1 MNHATDEELVELYYG
16 AGDEATRH
24 HVDDCAVCRDAFVR
38 WQETLDAVKEYPVPH
53 RPANYGAAVWARVQA
68 RLPKK
73 QRRLVANRWWILTP
87 ALAAALAV
95 AFLAGSWTE
104 HNRAVKPNGS
114 APTDK
119 ERERVLLL
127 SIGNHLERSE
137 IVLTELMH
145 ADPRTADLTAE
156 RDVARDL
163 VNENRLLRD
172 RAAQTGDAADAAL
185 LEDVQRVLLDL
196 ANGSVDSAGDVEAV
210 QRRIEDGSL
219 LFKVRIRSVNAY
231 KRGQKL

>member
-24 HVDDCAVCRDAFVR
+24 HVEDCAACHEAFVR
-38 WQETLDAVKEYPVPH
+38 WQETLDAAKDYPVPD
-53 RPANYGAAVWARVQA
+53 RPANYGSSVWARVQTHLPKHDRR
-68 RLPKK
+68 RLPNK
-73 QRRLVANRWWILTP
+73 WCTLTP
-87 ALAAALAV
+87 ALAAALAI
-95 AFLAGSWTE
+95 AFIAGIWTE
-104 HNRAVKPNGS
+104 HHRAMKPTS
-114 APTDK
+114 APTEK

-145 ADPRTADLTAE
+145 ADPQTADLTAE
-156 RDVARDL
+156 RGVARDL

-185 LEDVQRVLLDL
+185 LENVQRVLLDL
-196 ANGSVDSAGDVEAV
+196 ANGSGDSPGDVEAE
-210 QRRIEDGSL
+210 QRRIEDESL

-231 KRGQKL
+231 WRGQKL

>member
-1 MNHATDEELVELYYG
+1 MNHATDEELVEFYYG

-24 HVDDCAVCRDAFVR
+24 HLEECAGCREALTR
-38 WQETLDAVKEYPVPH
+38 WRETLAAVKEYPVPD
-53 RPANYGAAVWARVQA
+53 RPADYGSAVWARVQA

-73 QRRLVANRWWILTP
+73 HSQRAPTKWWILTP
-87 ALAAALAV
+87 ALAAALAI

-104 HNRAVKPNGS
+104 HHRAVKPNGA
-114 APTDK
+114 APTEK

-145 ADPRTADLTAE
+145 ADPRTADLSAE
-156 RDVARDL
+156 RGLARDL
-163 VNENRLLRD
+163 VNENRLLRE

-196 ANGSVDSAGDVEAV
+196 ANGSGDSPGDVEAV
-210 QRRIEDGSL
+210 QRRIEGGSL
-219 LFKVRIRSVNAY
+219 LFKVRIRSVDAY
-231 KRGQKL
+231 RRGQKL